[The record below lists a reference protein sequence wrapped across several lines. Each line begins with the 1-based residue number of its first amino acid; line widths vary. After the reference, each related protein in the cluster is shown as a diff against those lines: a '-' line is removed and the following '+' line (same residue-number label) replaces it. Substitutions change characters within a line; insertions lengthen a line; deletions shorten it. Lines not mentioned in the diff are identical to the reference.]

1 MSLPA
6 IGEAFGGRDHS
17 TVIHAYQKISENID
31 ANTDFKNLVLRIQSD
46 IQGQ

>member
-17 TVIHAYQKISENID
+17 TVIHGCQKISENIEK
-31 ANTDFKNLVLRIQSD
+31 NTDFKNLVLRIQSE
-46 IQGQ
+46 IKGE